1 MRRDAPTCT
10 PTPALKSDS
19 RRSTQCSRSR
29 AALQPTD
36 PGNLDTLETPTP
48 VEGES
53 HAQPEH
59 YVTSLP
65 PVKWKRKYDPRPDND
80 PGDPEA
86 LPQEWTFLEELQLR
100 IR

>member
-1 MRRDAPTCT
+1 MLL
-10 PTPALKSDS
+10 PAHQLQ
-19 RRSTQCSRSR
+19 RSNQIPVDQPSAADRA

-36 PGNLDTLETPTP
+36 PGNLDTFETPTP

-86 LPQEWTFLEELQLR
+86 LPQEWTFLEDLQLR